1 MASYTGPF
9 LIANFIQ
16 LLSSKDDDS
25 SLYGFVLA
33 SVIFVAKTAES
44 LSQRHWYFGAYQIG
58 IKIRADILA
67 LLHKKLLRVKS
78 DGERNGKIINYINT
92 DTEKVVEFIQR
103 FQEVWLLPVQVMLSL
118 FILIKH
124 LGWIPSILAVLSTVL
139 IMASNT
145 PLSNFQNR
153 LHSRIME
160 AKDCRIK
167 ATSETLKGMKI
178 LKLHAWE
185 PTFLDKLLLLRET
198 ERGWLV
204 KFLYAKSALVFLYW
218 TSPVLIS
225 LMTFGVSAILDR
237 KLSSGSIFSAL
248 ATLQMLHEP
257 IYNMPE
263 LISAV
268 AHAKISITRLQEFLR
283 EENQEQSKVNNLPQQ
298 NHSVINITT
307 GEYAWETSNTNI
319 LQPTVTIREDI
330 RIMERN
336 KVAICGSVGSGKS
349 SLLFSIIGEIPR
361 ISGSGIEVVG
371 SRAYVSQTPW
381 IQSGTIRDNILFG
394 NNMKKAFYKNVIE
407 ACALQE
413 DLERLIHKDLT
424 VVGERGITL
433 SGGQK
438 QRIQL
443 ARAIYSDAD
452 VYLLDDP
459 FSAVDAH
466 TKAHLFK
473 VSNIFL
479 CLFYQPCAHTLFI
492 QGLLVLLDE

>member
-16 LLSSKDDDS
+16 LLTSKDDDS
-25 SLYGFVLA
+25 SLHGFVLA

-44 LSQRHWYFGAYQIG
+44 LSQRHWYFGAHQIG

-78 DGERNGKIINYINT
+78 DGERNGKIINYVNT

-145 PLSNFQNR
+145 PLSNLQNR

-225 LMTFGVSAILDR
+225 LMTFGVSAILEDR
-237 KLSSGSIFSAL
+237 K
-248 ATLQMLHEP
+248 
-257 IYNMPE
+257 
-263 LISAV
+263 
-268 AHAKISITRLQEFLR
+268 
-283 EENQEQSKVNNLPQQ
+283 
-298 NHSVINITT
+298 SV
-307 GEYAWETSNTNI
+307 
-319 LQPTVTIREDI
+319 V
-330 RIMERN
+330 
-336 KVAICGSVGSGKS
+336 
-349 SLLFSIIGEIPR
+349 
-361 ISGSGIEVVG
+361 
-371 SRAYVSQTPW
+371 
-381 IQSGTIRDNILFG
+381 
-394 NNMKKAFYKNVIE
+394 
-407 ACALQE
+407 
-413 DLERLIHKDLT
+413 
-424 VVGERGITL
+424 
-433 SGGQK
+433 
-438 QRIQL
+438 
-443 ARAIYSDAD
+443 
-452 VYLLDDP
+452 
-459 FSAVDAH
+459 
-466 TKAHLFK
+466 
-473 VSNIFL
+473 
-479 CLFYQPCAHTLFI
+479 
-492 QGLLVLLDE
+492 